1 VQATSSVYARAKKNG
16 RNVNTVEIQ
25 NLRALTTIECMA
37 MTPPRGRARIRVLAF
52 LTLLSPAPA
61 FAQAPADPPP
71 PPRREGTAEFAFVGT
86 TGNASTQTI
95 GLGGD
100 VIYRP
105 PQWTLRNRAAFV
117 RSKADSELRAKS
129 LLYVSRAERALTTRL
144 GAFGEYGYF
153 RDRFAGVGHR
163 NALMG
168 GLSYKLVNLVAH
180 QLSVDGGFGYLNE
193 RRLVGD
199 NVSSATYGA
208 GATYRWKLSDTAQVS
223 DDARFTGTFADGD
236 DWRLVQ
242 AAAVTARLTTLFSL
256 KVANAI
262 GYVHRP
268 VPGFKSTDTST
279 SIALVAK
286 F

>member
-1 VQATSSVYARAKKNG
+1 MNP
-16 RNVNTVEIQ
+16 
-25 NLRALTTIECMA
+25 L
-37 MTPPRGRARIRVLAF
+37 RGRAIVRVLA
-52 LTLLSPAPA
+52 LISIISPAAA
-61 FAQAPADPPP
+61 FAQAPAAPPP

-105 PQWTLRNRAAFV
+105 SPWTLRNRAAFV
-117 RSKADSELRAKS
+117 RSKADSELKAKS
-129 LLYVSRAERALTTRL
+129 LLFVSRAERALNPRL
-144 GAFGEYGYF
+144 GTFGEYGYF
-153 RDRFAGVGHR
+153 RDRFAGVAHR

-168 GLSYKLVNLVAH
+168 GVSYKLVNLAAH
-180 QLSVDGGFGYLNE
+180 QLAVDGGLGYLNE

-199 NVSSATYGA
+199 DVSSATYGT

-236 DWRLVQ
+236 DWRVVQ

-268 VPGFKSTDTST
+268 VPGFKSTDTNT